1 MSFTPESTGGKY
13 KETLTVS
20 QMPSHSHLGAVQH
33 SDGATST
40 EYANTNYVAGTGRYR
55 QIMSNTG
62 GDQAHN
68 NISPYI
74 VVYFWKRT
82 S

>member
-1 MSFTPESTGGKY
+1 MSFTSGSTGGKY
-13 KETLTVS
+13 KETLTVD
-20 QMPSHSHLGAVQH
+20 QMPSHRHRGAVRH
-33 SDGATST
+33 VDGETCAEYIDST
-40 EYANTNYVAGTGRYR
+40 YIAGAGRLR
-55 QIMSNTG
+55 QIMSYVG

-82 S
+82 N

>member
-13 KETLTVS
+13 KETLTVD
-20 QMPSHSHLGAVQH
+20 QMPSHSHLGAVRH
-33 SDGATST
+33 VDGQTCT
-40 EYANTNYVAGTGRYR
+40 EYIDSTYTAGTGRLR
-55 QIMSNTG
+55 QIMSYTG

-68 NISPYI
+68 NLPPYI

-82 S
+82 N

>member
-1 MSFTPESTGGKY
+1 M
-13 KETLTVS
+13 
-20 QMPSHSHLGAVQH
+20 GAVQH
-33 SDGATST
+33 SDGETCG
-40 EYANTNYVAGTGRYR
+40 EYANTNYVAGTGRLR
-55 QIMSNTG
+55 QIMSYVG

-68 NISPYI
+68 NLPPYI